1 MRKVIIIGASSG
13 IGEKLA
19 LHYAQCGCMVGIA
32 ARREE
37 LLIKIAERYPHRIIY
52 QALDVTEVENG
63 CVING
68 FKKLVERIGGLDLI
82 VYCSGA
88 GEQNTMLDITKE
100 LNTVR
105 VNVEGFITITTAALG
120 YFLRRGNVNGE
131 VPQIVAISS
140 IAAIRGLGIASSYSA
155 SKRFQVTYMEG
166 LSQLAVKEGTKITFT
181 TILPGFIKTD
191 FIKGKNYPLTMSVD
205 YAIAC
210 IVSAI
215 EHRFRYKII
224 DWKWSIV
231 VFFWKLIPGSLW
243 RRMKL

>member
-105 VNVEGFITITTAALG
+105 VNVEG
-120 YFLRRGNVNGE
+120 
-131 VPQIVAISS
+131 
-140 IAAIRGLGIASSYSA
+140 LGIASSYSA